1 MIPQIENSI
10 NNEVIELVT
19 YPNKTY
25 KYTEEQIVGKVTDI
39 EAIQQA
45 IYHILSVE
53 RYAYLIYDDNYGVEL
68 EQYIGQDLEFL
79 EATIEDTL
87 REALTQDDRI
97 TDVKVTNISTS
108 YQDQQMVDKT
118 KIQKVI
124 ETETT
129 QEDIVT
135 EENLDNLVTN
145 FSTALLNSSITKV
158 LVANVEFDV
167 YCRQGVI
174 HTEVN
179 VNV

>member
-39 EAIQQA
+39 EAIKQA

-118 KIQKVI
+118 KIQKI
-124 ETETT
+124 IQTETT
-129 QEDIVT
+129 DEDIVT
-135 EENLDNLVTN
+135 EEDLDNLVTN
-145 FSTALLNSSITKV
+145 FSTTLLNSSITKV